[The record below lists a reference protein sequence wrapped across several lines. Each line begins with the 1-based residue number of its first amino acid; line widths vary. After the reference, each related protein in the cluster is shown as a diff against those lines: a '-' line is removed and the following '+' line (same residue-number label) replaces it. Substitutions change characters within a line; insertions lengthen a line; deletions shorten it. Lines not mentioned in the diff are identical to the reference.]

1 MPASAQAK
9 HITARGF
16 ANPAYEFPF
25 SVLNSASE
33 KATPFRAKSSR
44 DPHLFQ
50 GGYEFPGAT
59 PHAIV

>member
-33 KATPFRAKSSR
+33 KATPLRAK
-44 DPHLFQ
+44 
-50 GGYEFPGAT
+50 
-59 PHAIV
+59 